1 MTERPVTVAQ
11 AAEYLHCS
19 VDTVYD
25 LVAARTIPARKIGGK
40 WLFFLSESRKARPP
54 AGPGDRPVS
63 LYRDPKSPN
72 WYIDVERGGQRVRRS
87 SGTGTAESTAEW
99 QLTAVPETTK
109 APEAEAPGG

>member
-40 WLFFLSESRKARPP
+40 WLFFLSELEKHVRRLDQETAPCPSTETRKAR
-54 AGPGDRPVS
+54 
-63 LYRDPKSPN
+63 
-72 WYIDVERGGQRVRRS
+72 
-87 SGTGTAESTAEW
+87 TGTSTSSAAASEYDDLLALAR
-99 QLTAVPETTK
+99 QNRRQS
-109 APEAEAPGG
+109 GS